1 MSEVEEATPTKWGGG
16 CQRDPETKERF
27 PTAKD
32 GTVCTTWTS
41 ALWDLL
47 SPRLL
52 ATTFPRE
59 LAGVGTNSR
68 RRRRVSV
75 TGSCHKAR
83 EVHRG
88 PCRRSFFQAKQC
100 PAAWTHTWP
109 FLIRRRGQAA
119 PTAWLCEQL
128 CGGHACAGC
137 PQAPLLSFW
146 TNAQHRVAGSPV
158 VCCIY
163 LLGSSYCSH
172 AGRGPVIFRKG
183 ARDAEAREAGRTL
196 LHADATQNGSRKQ
209 TFRRKQGT
217 AHGSGLGT
225 DLISQQTYRQQKQT
239 NQKLLPRRSHQQSE
253 KQPLRRSK
261 PLGTKR
267 LQETTSQSV

>member
-16 CQRDPETKERF
+16 VVKGTQKPR
-27 PTAKD
+27 KD
-32 GTVCTTWTS
+32 
-41 ALWDLL
+41 
-47 SPRLL
+47 
-52 ATTFPRE
+52 
-59 LAGVGTNSR
+59 SR
-68 RRRRVSV
+68 RPKMGPYAQRGHQLSGTFCLLGSWQPPGNHVPPGAGRCRDQQQARAARVSV

-196 LHADATQNGSRKQ
+196 LHADATQNGSRKLSD
-209 TFRRKQGT
+209 F
-217 AHGSGLGT
+217 
-225 DLISQQTYRQQKQT
+225 QKETGNSAWQ
-239 NQKLLPRRSHQQSE
+239 RSWH
-253 KQPLRRSK
+253 
-261 PLGTKR
+261 
-267 LQETTSQSV
+267 